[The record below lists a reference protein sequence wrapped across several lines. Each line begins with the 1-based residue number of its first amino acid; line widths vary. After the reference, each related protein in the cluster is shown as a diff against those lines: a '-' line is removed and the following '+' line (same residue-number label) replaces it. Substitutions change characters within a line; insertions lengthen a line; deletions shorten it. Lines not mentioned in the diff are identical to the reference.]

1 MDETAKEIDLENLG
15 DQLAVVDGGQKTVLL
30 ATDHA
35 GFELKEKVKSFLR
48 EQNHTVEDLGAFTL
62 DASDDYPVYV
72 HMAGKRV
79 SAEPEKY
86 VAIIFGGSGQGEAIV
101 ANRYKNVRAVVCY
114 EAKEDII
121 KIAREHNDANV
132 LSLGSRFGLD
142 EGEAKEAV
150 LKFLTTP
157 FSGDERHIRR
167 IAQIDREAIVDNSF

>member
-1 MDETAKEIDLENLG
+1 MELGVSEN
-15 DQLAVVDGGQKTVLL
+15 QIAKTVLL

-35 GFELKEKVKSFLR
+35 GFELKEKIKSFLR
-48 EQNHTVEDLGAFTL
+48 ANNFVVEDLGAFSMDET
-62 DASDDYPVYV
+62 DDYPVYV

-114 EAKEDII
+114 EIKEDIV

-142 EGEAKEAV
+142 EDEAKEAV

-157 FSGDERHIRR
+157 FSGDKRHMRR
-167 IAQIDREAIVDNSF
+167 IAQIDSEPRSENSF

>member
-1 MDETAKEIDLENLG
+1 MDNLINL
-15 DQLAVVDGGQKTVLL
+15 DSEESLGGNNQKTVLL

-35 GFELKEKVKSFLR
+35 GFELKEKIKSFLR
-48 EQNHTVEDLGAFTL
+48 EQNYTVEDLGAFTYEET
-62 DASDDYPVYV
+62 DDYPMYV

-86 VAIIFGGSGQGEAIV
+86 VAVIFGGSGQGEAIV

-114 EAKEDII
+114 EIKEDIV

-167 IAQIDREAIVDNSF
+167 IAQIDKEAIVDNSF